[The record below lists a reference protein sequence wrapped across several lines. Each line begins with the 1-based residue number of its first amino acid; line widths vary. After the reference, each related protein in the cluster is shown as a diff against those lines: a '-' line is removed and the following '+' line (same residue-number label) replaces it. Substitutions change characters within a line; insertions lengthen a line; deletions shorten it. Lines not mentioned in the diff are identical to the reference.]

1 MINEVLVSIVA
12 LQITFCKALI
22 KYVVLSLGKVLVY
35 YALRKKRFGSKV
47 SVWFQKIDNQ
57 KYLLKFANNDHCM
70 QLVDNSTILKGPEG
84 TLENKER
91 YYLEV

>member
-35 YALRKKRFGSKV
+35 YALRKKSFGSKV
-47 SVWFQKIDNQ
+47 SV
-57 KYLLKFANNDHCM
+57 
-70 QLVDNSTILKGPEG
+70 
-84 TLENKER
+84 
-91 YYLEV
+91 